1 MALVCAEPSTY
12 LRPLV
17 LTETLQSG
25 YYHSHSRRL
34 QEVKATQ
41 GISDEF
47 GAEAWV
53 SLTPNPPGH
62 NAST

>member
-25 YYHSHSRRL
+25 YYHSHSRDN
-34 QEVKATQ
+34 KT
-41 GISDEF
+41 
-47 GAEAWV
+47 EAPRGEGN
-53 SLTPNPPGH
+53 TGNQ
-62 NAST
+62 